1 MPPYYFD
8 IETTG
13 LDPQNDQIITI
24 QYQKIG
30 LASGRVEGPLI
41 MLKSWKDPKGEQGII
56 EKIIP
61 IIMSSNPFAFV
72 PIGNNL
78 NFEFNFLANKI
89 NQYRNLEINS
99 GYFHNRPHIDLKP
112 IMILLNGGRFK
123 GYHLILNK
131 AGSGAMVPKWYK
143 NKEYEKIME
152 YVLDETLCFTSFYT
166 KLNHLVFNEELKQ
179 IAFKPN
185 RRIDDFV

>member
-13 LDPQNDQIITI
+13 LDPESDQIITI

-30 LASGRVEGPLI
+30 LASAKPEGPLTI
-41 MLKSWKDPKGEQGII
+41 LKSWKDPKGEQGII

-61 IIMSSNPFAFV
+61 LIMALNPFGFV

-78 NFEFNFLANKI
+78 NFEFKFLARRI
-89 NQYRNLEINS
+89 NQYKKLDLDS

-112 IMILLNGGRFK
+112 VMILINGGRFK

-131 AGSGAMVPKWYK
+131 AISGANVPEWYK
-143 NKEYEKIME
+143 KNQFEKIIE
-152 YVLDETLCFTSFYT
+152 YILDETSCFTSFYN
-166 KLNHLVFNEELKQ
+166 KVYHLMFNEELRQ
-179 IAFKPN
+179 TVFKPN
-185 RRIDDFV
+185 RRLDDYV